1 MTEAIRTAIEA
12 ASAYLLEHRDE
23 ARYTDSLAKAR
34 VEEGLRIRVEGS
46 AGEVLT
52 TDMPGGVG
60 GGGAAPSPGWFLRAS
75 VAACVTSLAVMRAA
89 QLGIEGFTCEVEV
102 DSQSDDYG
110 ILGLDPSVQA
120 GPLSM
125 RISIQ
130 ATANGID
137 PALMAEVANW
147 AVDHCPVSD
156 AVRRAIPT
164 TVEVNNQPS

>member
-12 ASAYLLEHRDE
+12 ASAYLIEHRDE
-23 ARYTDSLAKAR
+23 ARYTDSPAKAR
-34 VEEGLRIRVEGS
+34 VDEGLRVRVEGS
-46 AGEVLT
+46 NGEVLI

-60 GGGAAPSPGWFLRAS
+60 GGGAAPSPGWYLRAS
-75 VAACVTSLAVMRAA
+75 VAACVTSLAAMRAA

-110 ILGLDPSVQA
+110 ILGLDASVPA

-130 ATANGID
+130 VTAIGSEPD
-137 PALMAEVANW
+137 LVAEVANW

-156 AVRRAIPT
+156 AIRRAVPV
-164 TVEVNNQPS
+164 TVEVKN

>member
-12 ASAYLLEHRDE
+12 ASAYLIEHRDE
-23 ARYTDSLAKAR
+23 ARYTDSPAKAR
-34 VEEGLRIRVEGS
+34 VEEGLRVRVEGS
-46 AGEVLT
+46 NGEVLI

-60 GGGAAPSPGWFLRAS
+60 GGGAAPSPGWYLRAS
-75 VAACVTSLAVMRAA
+75 VAACVTSLAAMRAA
-89 QLGIEGFTCEVEV
+89 QLGIEGFTCKVEV

-110 ILGLDPSVQA
+110 ILGLDASVPA

-130 ATANGID
+130 VTANGSEPD
-137 PALMAEVANW
+137 LAAEVASW

-156 AVRRAIPT
+156 AIKRAVPV
-164 TVEVNNQPS
+164 TVKVKN